1 MADFKTYSIN
11 VGGKLIEMTR
21 PYVMG
26 ILNVTP
32 DSFYCGSRC
41 GADTGLIEE
50 RVARMAAEGADIIDV
65 GGYSSRPGAAYV
77 PAEEELNRLRAG
89 IAAIR
94 KIAPGMVISVDT
106 FRADVA
112 RRCVEEMGVHII
124 NDISGGDLDPS
135 MMETVAGLKVP
146 YIVMHMRGDPSTMQ
160 SLTSYHDVTAEVI
173 GHLARKVAQL
183 RLLGVCDVIVDPGF
197 GFSKTL
203 EQNCQLMREVG
214 ELAVLDCPLLVGIS
228 RKSMIY
234 KLLGTTPDDALNGT
248 SVLNTIA
255 LLQGANILRVHD
267 VAMAVEAVKIV
278 GAVTGMYKF

>member
-11 VGGKLIEMTR
+11 VSGKLIEMTR

-41 GADTGLIEE
+41 GADMGLIEE

-65 GGYSSRPGAAYV
+65 GGYSSRPGAACV
-77 PAEEELNRLRAG
+77 PAEEELSRLRAG

-112 RRCVEEMGVHII
+112 RRCVEEMGAHII

-160 SLTSYHDVTAEVI
+160 SLTSYDDVTAEVI

-203 EQNCQLMREVG
+203 EQNCQLMREVD

-248 SVLNTIA
+248 TVLNTIA

>member
-65 GGYSSRPGAAYV
+65 GGYSSRPGAACV
-77 PAEEELNRLRAG
+77 PVQEELDRLRAG

-94 KIAPGMVISVDT
+94 RIAPGMVISVDT

-112 RRCVEEMGVHII
+112 RRCVEEMGAHII

-160 SLTSYHDVTAEVI
+160 SLTSYDDVTAEVI

-203 EQNCQLMREVG
+203 EQNYQLMREVG

-255 LLQGANILRVHD
+255 LFQGANILRVHD